1 MTVQRKKSRI
11 TDRGSHW
18 RQKKYKIG
26 YFDSEPRNLSTEC
39 SGLLELL
46 SGRLQHRPNLSLLAC
61 VVAIL
66 KPLSK
71 DQPALMQWVQCLKSL
86 LGFYKISKFEGSIN
100 TIDQFL
106 EEDSQVPDA
115 AMSLM
120 CKGGLGLHRWDAKKL
135 SRIVAITIRIYFRPQ
150 YRGLRASICK
160 FTTVL
165 LKWFD

>member
-1 MTVQRKKSRI
+1 M

-39 SGLLELL
+39 SGLLKLL
-46 SGRLQHRPNLSLLAC
+46 SGRLQHRLNLSLLAR
-61 VVAIL
+61 VVAII

-86 LGFYKISKFEGSIN
+86 LGFYKISKFEGNIN
-100 TIDQFL
+100 TIHQFL
-106 EEDSQVPDA
+106 EEDSQIPYA

-120 CKGGLGLHRWDAKKL
+120 CRGGIELPHWDAEKL
-135 SRIVAITIRIYFRPQ
+135 SPEVAITIRRHIWPQ
-150 YRGLRASICK
+150 IETRRLRALVCE
-160 FTTVL
+160 FTKVL